1 MNALSGR
8 VALVTGGSRGIG
20 AAIATRLAADGAAVA
35 VNYLSHQVEANDVV
49 EKIVQAGGQS
59 IAIQA
64 DVSKTEDVRL
74 LFKEVAERFEGLD
87 MLINNAGATHIRPM
101 PIVDATDEI
110 YDWTFAVNTKG
121 TFLCLREAAQSMR
134 SSGRIVNLSSTGV
147 FNAHPGYAIYSA
159 AKSAVE
165 VFTGVLCKE
174 LRGRNITVNC
184 VAPGATATEQWLKG
198 KSEELLQTI
207 ANLSPLNRLGTP
219 EDIAGLVA
227 FLVSPQGE
235 WVNGQVIR
243 VNGGF
248 A

>member
-1 MNALSGR
+1 MNALLGR

-49 EKIVQAGGQS
+49 EKIVQAGGKG

-121 TFLCLREAAQSMR
+121 TFLCLREAAKCMR
-134 SSGRIVNLSSTGV
+134 SGGRIVNLSSTGV
-147 FNAHPGYAIYSA
+147 FNAHSGYAIYSA

-165 VFTGVLCKE
+165 VFTRVLCKE
-174 LRGRNITVNC
+174 LKGRNITVNC
-184 VAPGATATEQWLKG
+184 VAPGATRTM
-198 KSEELLQTI
+198 SEITI
-207 ANLSPLNRLGTP
+207 
-219 EDIAGLVA
+219 
-227 FLVSPQGE
+227 
-235 WVNGQVIR
+235 
-243 VNGGF
+243 
-248 A
+248 

>member
-1 MNALSGR
+1 MSFLSGKIA
-8 VALVTGGSRGIG
+8 VVTGGSRGIG
-20 AAIATRLAADGAAVA
+20 AAIATRLAADGASVA
-35 VNYLSHQVEANDVV
+35 VNYASHQAEANDVV
-49 EKIVQAGGQS
+49 QKIVQAGGKA

-101 PIVDATDEI
+101 PIADATDET
-110 YDWTFAVNTKG
+110 YDLTFAVNTKG
-121 TFLCLREAAQSMR
+121 TFLCLREAAKLMR
-134 SSGRIVNLSSTGV
+134 SGGRIVNLSSTGV
-147 FNAHPGYAIYSA
+147 FSAHPGYAIYSA

-165 VFTGVLCKE
+165 VFTRVLCKE
-174 LRGRNITVNC
+174 LKGRNITVNC

-219 EDIAGLVA
+219 EDVAGVVA
-227 FLVSPQGE
+227 FLVSPQGG

>member
-1 MNALSGR
+1 MSSLSGKI
-8 VALVTGGSRGIG
+8 AIVTGGSRGIG
-20 AAIATRLAADGAAVA
+20 AAIATRLAADGASVA
-35 VNYLSHQVEANDVV
+35 VNYANHRAEAYDVV
-49 EKIVQAGGQS
+49 QKIVQAGGNG

-64 DVSKTEDVRL
+64 DVSKTEDVRR

-101 PIVDATDEI
+101 PIADATDET
-110 YDWTFAVNTKG
+110 YDETFAVNTKG
-121 TFLCLREAAQSMR
+121 AFLCLREAAKRIR
-134 SSGRIVNLSSTGV
+134 SGGRIVNLSSTGV
-147 FNAHPGYAIYSA
+147 FSAHPGYAIYSA

-165 VFTGVLCKE
+165 VFTRVLSKE
-174 LRGRNITVNC
+174 LKGRNITVNC

-198 KSEELLQTI
+198 KSDELLQTI

-219 EDIAGLVA
+219 EDIAGVVA
-227 FLVSPQGE
+227 FLVSPQGG

>member
-1 MNALSGR
+1 MSSLLGK
-8 VALVTGGSRGIG
+8 VAIVTGGSRGIG

-35 VNYLSHQVEANDVV
+35 VNYATHESEANNVV
-49 EKIVQAGGQS
+49 ERIVQAGGKG
-59 IAIQA
+59 IAIRA

-74 LFKEVAERFEGLD
+74 LFRQVAERFEGLD
-87 MLINNAGATHIRPM
+87 MLINNAGATHSRPM
-101 PIVDATDEI
+101 PIADATDET
-110 YDWTFAVNTKG
+110 YDWIFAVNTKG
-121 TFLCLREAAQSMR
+121 TFLCLREAAKCMR
-134 SSGRIVNLSSTGV
+134 SGGRIVNLSSTGV
-147 FNAHPGYAIYSA
+147 CNAHPGYAIYSA

-165 VFTGVLCKE
+165 VFTRVLCKE
-174 LRGRNITVNC
+174 LKGRNITVNC
-184 VAPGATATEQWLKG
+184 FAPGATATEQWLKG
-198 KSEELLQTI
+198 KSQELLQTI
-207 ANLSPLNRLGTP
+207 ANLSPLNRLGTT

>member
-1 MNALSGR
+1 M
-8 VALVTGGSRGIG
+8 
-20 AAIATRLAADGAAVA
+20 
-35 VNYLSHQVEANDVV
+35 
-49 EKIVQAGGQS
+49 
-59 IAIQA
+59 IQ
-64 DVSKTEDVRL
+64 T
-74 LFKEVAERFEGLD
+74 
-87 MLINNAGATHIRPM
+87 NRP
-101 PIVDATDEI
+101 
-110 YDWTFAVNTKG
+110 
-121 TFLCLREAAQSMR
+121 REAAKRIR
-134 SSGRIVNLSSTGV
+134 SGGRIVNLSSTGV

-165 VFTGVLCKE
+165 VFTRVLCKE
-174 LRGRNITVNC
+174 LKDQNITVNC
-184 VAPGATATEQWLKG
+184 VAPGAEQWLES

-207 ANLSPLNRLGTP
+207 ATLSPLNRLGTP

>member
-1 MNALSGR
+1 MSSLSGK
-8 VALVTGGSRGIG
+8 VAIVTGGSRGIG

-35 VNYLSHQVEANDVV
+35 VNYANHQAEANDVV
-49 EKIVQAGGQS
+49 QKIMQAGGKGV
-59 IAIQA
+59 AIQA

-74 LFKEVAERFEGLD
+74 LFKEVAERFKGLD

-101 PIVDATDEI
+101 PMADVTDET
-110 YDWTFAVNTKG
+110 YDGTFAVNTRG
-121 TFLCLREAAQSMR
+121 TFLCLREAAKYMR
-134 SSGRIVNLSSTGV
+134 GGGRIVNLSSTGV
-147 FNAHPGYAIYSA
+147 FNAHSGYAIYSA

-165 VFTGVLCKE
+165 VFTRVLCKE
-174 LRGRNITVNC
+174 LKGRNITVNC
-184 VAPGATATEQWLKG
+184 VAPGATATGQWLKG

>member
-1 MNALSGR
+1 MSSLLGK
-8 VALVTGGSRGIG
+8 VAIVTGGSRGIG

-35 VNYLSHQVEANDVV
+35 VNYATHESEANNVV
-49 EKIVQAGGQS
+49 QRIVQAGGKG

-74 LFKEVAERFEGLD
+74 LFREVAERFEGLD
-87 MLINNAGATHIRPM
+87 MLINNAGAMSIRPT
-101 PIVDATDEI
+101 PIADATDET

-121 TFLCLREAAQSMR
+121 TFLCLREAAKCMR
-134 SSGRIVNLSSTGV
+134 SGGRIVNLSSTGV
-147 FNAHPGYAIYSA
+147 FNAHSGYAIYSA

-165 VFTGVLCKE
+165 VFTRVLCKE
-174 LRGRNITVNC
+174 LKGRNISVNC
-184 VAPGATATEQWLKG
+184 VAPGATATEQWLKD

-227 FLVSPQGE
+227 FLVSPKGE

>member
-1 MNALSGR
+1 MSFLSGKIA
-8 VALVTGGSRGIG
+8 VVTGGSRGIG
-20 AAIATRLAADGAAVA
+20 DAIATRLAADGASVA
-35 VNYLSHQVEANDVV
+35 VNYASHQAEANDVV
-49 EKIVQAGGQS
+49 QKIVQAGGKA

-101 PIVDATDEI
+101 PIADATDET

-121 TFLCLREAAQSMR
+121 TFLCLREAAKLMR
-134 SSGRIVNLSSTGV
+134 SGGRIVNLSSTGV
-147 FNAHPGYAIYSA
+147 FSAHPGYAIYSA

-165 VFTGVLCKE
+165 VFTRVLCKE
-174 LRGRNITVNC
+174 LKGRNITVNC

-219 EDIAGLVA
+219 EDIAGVVA
-227 FLVSPQGE
+227 FLVSPQGG